1 MEWSI
6 ETLNATVD
14 RELHALPVDMR
25 ARFIRICQ
33 LMASVGLERV
43 SAPHVKHLNGPQ
55 WGMRMSGRSGIARV
69 LYVSAKKKRVGV
81 VRVFVKKTPRTPRR
95 EIELALG
102 RAGEKTK

>member
-1 MEWSI
+1 M
-6 ETLNATVD
+6 
-14 RELHALPVDMR
+14 
-25 ARFIRICQ
+25 RICQ

-55 WGMRMSGRSGIARV
+55 WEMRMSSRSGIARV
-69 LYVSAKKKRVGV
+69 LYISAKKKRVGV
-81 VRVFVKKTPRTPRR
+81 VRVFVKKTPKTPRR

>member
-1 MEWSI
+1 MEWRV

-14 RELHALPVDMR
+14 RELHALPVDLR
-25 ARFIRICQ
+25 ARFMRICQ

-55 WGMRMSGRSGIARV
+55 WEMRMSGRSGIARV
-69 LYVSAKKKRVGV
+69 LYVSTKKKRGGV
-81 VRVFVKKTPRTPRR
+81 VRVFVKKTLKTLRR

-102 RAGEKTK
+102 RAGEITK

>member
-1 MEWSI
+1 MEWRV

-14 RELHALPVDMR
+14 RELHALPVDLR
-25 ARFIRICQ
+25 ARFMRICQ

-55 WGMRMSGRSGIARV
+55 WEMRMSGRRGIAWV
-69 LYVSAKKKRVGV
+69 LYVSAKKKRGGV
-81 VRVFVKKTPRTPRR
+81 VRVFVKKTLKTPRR

-102 RAGEKTK
+102 RAGEITK